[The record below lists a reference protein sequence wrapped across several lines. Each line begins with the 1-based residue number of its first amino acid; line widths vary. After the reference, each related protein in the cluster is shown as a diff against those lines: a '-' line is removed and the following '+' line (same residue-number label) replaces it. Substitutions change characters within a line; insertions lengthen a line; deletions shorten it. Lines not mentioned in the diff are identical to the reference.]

1 VEADLKVLQ
10 EIQELLNTEDSSS
23 HGRKIF
29 EKIKELLRLDDGTHS
44 NIIGKILSLE
54 MMNYKIQEHFE
65 NIATQ
70 ISLS

>member
-1 VEADLKVLQ
+1 MIDVHIAEELPALPSVSAIGVLMSHPIYRQ
-10 EIQELLNTEDSSS
+10 DETEN
-23 HGRKIF
+23 
-29 EKIKELLRLDDGTHS
+29 